1 MKTKNPA
8 KRILKTAV
16 IQMQSK
22 PYALNENLQLALN
35 LAKEAHDKGANLIVL
50 PELFD
55 SGYCV
60 NENARERKR
69 ARLKR
74 VGLLNQILAF
84 YGLKINDWQGA
95 KFVLC
100 DKKGQSVIVNDLGDL
115 WGKAQK
121 LAKKEMDVLDSNL
134 LAFLNQQTHAT
145 H

>member
-1 MKTKNPA
+1 MCVLCGELISSFHWSDENYGSDSYGTD
-8 KRILKTAV
+8 
-16 IQMQSK
+16 
-22 PYALNENLQLALN
+22 ENLKDPNALIS
-35 LAKEAHDKGANLIVL
+35 A
-50 PELFD
+50 
-55 SGYCV
+55 

-84 YGLKINDWQGA
+84 YGLKIDDWQGA

-115 WGKAQK
+115 WGKAQN
-121 LAKKEMDVLDSNL
+121 LAKKKMDALDSHL
-134 LAFLNQQTHAT
+134 LAFLNQDTNAT

>member
-1 MKTKNPA
+1 MCVLCGELISSFHWSDENYGSDSYE
-8 KRILKTAV
+8 ID
-16 IQMQSK
+16 
-22 PYALNENLQLALN
+22 ENLRKPNAL
-35 LAKEAHDKGANLIVL
+35 I
-50 PELFD
+50 
-55 SGYCV
+55 ST

-115 WGKAQK
+115 WDKAQN
-121 LAKKEMDVLDSNL
+121 LAKKEMDALDSNL

>member
-1 MKTKNPA
+1 MCVLCGELISSFHWSDENYGSDSYE
-8 KRILKTAV
+8 ID
-16 IQMQSK
+16 
-22 PYALNENLQLALN
+22 ENLREPNAL
-35 LAKEAHDKGANLIVL
+35 I
-50 PELFD
+50 
-55 SGYCV
+55 ST

-115 WGKAQK
+115 WGKAQN
-121 LAKKEMDVLDSNL
+121 LAKKEMDALDSNL
-134 LAFLNQQTHAT
+134 LAFLNQNTHAA

>member
-1 MKTKNPA
+1 MCVLCGELISSFHWSDENYGSNSYE
-8 KRILKTAV
+8 ID
-16 IQMQSK
+16 
-22 PYALNENLQLALN
+22 ENLREPNAL
-35 LAKEAHDKGANLIVL
+35 I
-50 PELFD
+50 
-55 SGYCV
+55 ST

-115 WGKAQK
+115 WDKAQK
-121 LAKKEMDVLDSNL
+121 LAKKEMDALDSHL
-134 LAFLNQQTHAT
+134 LAFLNKNPHAIR
-145 H
+145 

>member
-1 MKTKNPA
+1 MCVLCGELISSFHWSDENYGSDSYE
-8 KRILKTAV
+8 ID
-16 IQMQSK
+16 
-22 PYALNENLQLALN
+22 ENLKEPNAL
-35 LAKEAHDKGANLIVL
+35 I
-50 PELFD
+50 
-55 SGYCV
+55 ST

-74 VGLLNQILAF
+74 VRLLNQILAF

-121 LAKKEMDVLDSNL
+121 LAKKEMDALDSNL
-134 LAFLNQQTHAT
+134 LVFLNQQTHAT

>member
-1 MKTKNPA
+1 MCVLCGELISSFHWTDGSDENYG
-8 KRILKTAV
+8 
-16 IQMQSK
+16 SD
-22 PYALNENLQLALN
+22 ENLKEPNAL
-35 LAKEAHDKGANLIVL
+35 I
-50 PELFD
+50 
-55 SGYCV
+55 ST

-74 VGLLNQILAF
+74 VRLLNQILAF

-115 WGKAQK
+115 WGKAQN
-121 LAKKEMDVLDSNL
+121 LAKKKMDALDSNL
-134 LAFLNQQTHAT
+134 LAFLNQNTHAT

>member
-1 MKTKNPA
+1 MCVLCGELISSFHWTDRTYGSDGYGSDENLRGPN
-8 KRILKTAV
+8 AV
-16 IQMQSK
+16 IST
-22 PYALNENLQLALN
+22 
-35 LAKEAHDKGANLIVL
+35 
-50 PELFD
+50 
-55 SGYCV
+55 

-84 YGLKINDWQGA
+84 YGLKIDDWQGA

-115 WGKAQK
+115 WGKAQN
-121 LAKKEMDVLDSNL
+121 LARKEMDALDSNL
-134 LAFLNQQTHAT
+134 LAFLNQNPHAT

>member
-1 MKTKNPA
+1 MCVLCGELISSFHWSDENYGSDSYEIDENLREPN
-8 KRILKTAV
+8 AV
-16 IQMQSK
+16 IST
-22 PYALNENLQLALN
+22 
-35 LAKEAHDKGANLIVL
+35 
-50 PELFD
+50 
-55 SGYCV
+55 

-69 ARLKR
+69 VRLKR

-84 YGLKINDWQGA
+84 YGLKIDDWQGA

-115 WGKAQK
+115 WGKAQN
-121 LAKKEMDVLDSNL
+121 LAKKKMDALDSNL

>member
-1 MKTKNPA
+1 MCVLCGELISSFHWSDENYGSDSYE
-8 KRILKTAV
+8 ID
-16 IQMQSK
+16 
-22 PYALNENLQLALN
+22 ENLKEPNALIS
-35 LAKEAHDKGANLIVL
+35 A
-50 PELFD
+50 
-55 SGYCV
+55 

-100 DKKGQSVIVNDLGDL
+100 DKKGQSVMVNDLGDL

-121 LAKKEMDVLDSNL
+121 LAKKEMDALDSHL
-134 LAFLNQQTHAT
+134 LAFLNQNTNTTH
-145 H
+145 

>member
-1 MKTKNPA
+1 MCVLCGELVSSFHWSDENYGSDSYE
-8 KRILKTAV
+8 ID
-16 IQMQSK
+16 
-22 PYALNENLQLALN
+22 ENLREPNALIS
-35 LAKEAHDKGANLIVL
+35 A
-50 PELFD
+50 
-55 SGYCV
+55 

-115 WGKAQK
+115 WDKAQN
-121 LAKKEMDVLDSNL
+121 LAKKKMDALDSHL
-134 LAFLNQQTHAT
+134 LAFLNQNPHAT
-145 H
+145 R

>member
-1 MKTKNPA
+1 MCVLCGELISSFHWSDENYGSDSYE
-8 KRILKTAV
+8 IDEGLKEPNV
-16 IQMQSK
+16 
-22 PYALNENLQLALN
+22 
-35 LAKEAHDKGANLIVL
+35 LI
-50 PELFD
+50 
-55 SGYCV
+55 SA

-121 LAKKEMDVLDSNL
+121 LAKKEMDALDSNL
-134 LAFLNQQTHAT
+134 LAFLNQNTNTTH
-145 H
+145 

>member
-1 MKTKNPA
+1 MCVLCGELISSFHWSDENYGSDSYE
-8 KRILKTAV
+8 ID
-16 IQMQSK
+16 
-22 PYALNENLQLALN
+22 ENLKEPNAL
-35 LAKEAHDKGANLIVL
+35 I
-50 PELFD
+50 
-55 SGYCV
+55 ST

-121 LAKKEMDVLDSNL
+121 LAKKEMDALDSNL

>member
-1 MKTKNPA
+1 MCVLCGELISSFHWSDENYGSDSYE
-8 KRILKTAV
+8 ID
-16 IQMQSK
+16 
-22 PYALNENLQLALN
+22 ENLREPNALIS
-35 LAKEAHDKGANLIVL
+35 A
-50 PELFD
+50 
-55 SGYCV
+55 

-121 LAKKEMDVLDSNL
+121 LAKKEMDALDSNL
-134 LAFLNQQTHAT
+134 LAFLNQNTNTTH
-145 H
+145 

>member
-1 MKTKNPA
+1 MCVLCGELISSFHWTDESDSYE
-8 KRILKTAV
+8 ID
-16 IQMQSK
+16 
-22 PYALNENLQLALN
+22 ENLKGQNALIS
-35 LAKEAHDKGANLIVL
+35 A
-50 PELFD
+50 
-55 SGYCV
+55 

-115 WGKAQK
+115 WGKAQN
-121 LAKKEMDVLDSNL
+121 LAKKEMDALDSNL

>member
-1 MKTKNPA
+1 MCVLCGELISSFHWSDENYGSDSYE
-8 KRILKTAV
+8 ID
-16 IQMQSK
+16 
-22 PYALNENLQLALN
+22 ENLREPNALIS
-35 LAKEAHDKGANLIVL
+35 A
-50 PELFD
+50 
-55 SGYCV
+55 

-115 WGKAQK
+115 WDKAQN
-121 LAKKEMDVLDSNL
+121 LAKKKMDALDSNL
-134 LAFLNQQTHAT
+134 LAFLNQNTNTTH
-145 H
+145 